1 MAFDDDDCPILP
13 TPATPE
19 EMREQAARAVEQC
32 ACPSARFGDD
42 ELWAHCRKAVAKE
55 VRGLELHPH
64 TPPGSVETPAE
75 MNARA
80 AYAAEQCKCPSFAYN
95 GLLWTRCCE
104 FLADQIRKI
113 PALKKDGTLVVRADR
128 QEQADRG
135 PAPTTLEEMRE
146 RAALAAEQCP
156 SAHTLPDRMFGW
168 VRAQQAIAEKIRAI
182 PVASSGARAPRECL
196 DHDRRAAPSGA
207 RIPPPSGSSSTDGC
221 DGALIVLCE
230 HHYRMREAND
240 ERIAMNQGAA
250 DERLRIADLLRAR
263 MTREFV
269 DGREE
274 NARLYR
280 DLAAEILK
288 PVAKKD

>member
-1 MAFDDDDCPILP
+1 MAFDDDDCPILEP
-13 TPATPE
+13 PKTPE
-19 EMREQAARAVEQC
+19 EMREQAALTVEQC

-55 VRGLELHPH
+55 VRSIKLHPH

-80 AYAAEQCKCPSFAYN
+80 AYVAEQCKCPSFAYN

-128 QEQADRG
+128 QEQEDRG

-146 RAALAAEQCP
+146 RAALMASPVAAE
-156 SAHTLPDRMFGW
+156 R
-168 VRAQQAIAEKIRAI
+168 IRAI

-196 DHDRRAAPSGA
+196 DHDRRDV
-207 RIPPPSGSSSTDGC
+207 DGC
-221 DGALIVLCE
+221 DGALVVLCD
-230 HHYRMREAND
+230 HHHGTRMANM
-240 ERIAMNQGAA
+240 ERIARSQGAA

-288 PVAKKD
+288 PVAEKKG

>member
-1 MAFDDDDCPILP
+1 MAFDDDCPILP

-128 QEQADRG
+128 QEQADRR

-146 RAALAAEQCP
+146 RAASMASPVAAE
-156 SAHTLPDRMFGW
+156 R
-168 VRAQQAIAEKIRAI
+168 IRAI

-196 DHDRRAAPSGA
+196 DHGRRDTAPS
-207 RIPPPSGSSSTDGC
+207 C
-221 DGALIVLCE
+221 HGALVVLCE
-230 HHYRMREAND
+230 HHYRMRETND
-240 ERIAMNQGAA
+240 ERIARDQGAT
-250 DERLRIADLLRAR
+250 DERLRIADLLRVR

>member
-1 MAFDDDDCPILP
+1 MAFDDDDCPILEP
-13 TPATPE
+13 PKTPE
-19 EMREQAARAVEQC
+19 EMRERAALTVEC

-55 VRGLELHPH
+55 VRAIEPHPH

-80 AYAAEQCKCPSFAYN
+80 AYVAEQCRCPSFAYN

-113 PALKKDGTLVVRADR
+113 PALKKDGTLVVRADPQR
-128 QEQADRG
+128 VDPQPSA

-146 RAALAAEQCP
+146 RAALTAEQCP

-196 DHDRRAAPSGA
+196 DHDRRD
-207 RIPPPSGSSSTDGC
+207 TDGC
-221 DGALIVLCE
+221 DGALVVLCE
-230 HHYRMREAND
+230 HHYRAREAND
-240 ERIAMNQGAA
+240 ERIATNQGAA

-274 NARLYR
+274 YARLYR

-288 PVAKKD
+288 PVAEKKG